1 MFDSAQSKYKPVTV
15 NEPPAVIPPIAPPP
29 VASPM
34 PIPTPAPGAPPAPFA
49 AVPPMPQAES
59 FPASANSAPSIPSVA
74 SPSVPE
80 PVAVTPP
87 QSDLPGIYVRK
98 PFHHRMRFLLPAAIV
113 LLTMGLVA
121 YVVGQNVWKGPA
133 VEQNATPAPSLTPT
147 TPVPTPKVDPKAK
160 WKSYINRDL
169 RLQFRYPETLALTE
183 DTPTLTKKRI
193 VMKSEEGSK
202 MMFTVIVGQEIQ
214 LTSLLSTYT
223 TEKEKLANASETE
236 FQIADV
242 PGVKVEGTLPG
253 EGEGTP
259 YTYGYVS
266 LEGTLYL
273 FIAEDGGTLADQ
285 DPFDAF
291 VETVRFLP
299 VGINEDWKT
308 FENTTTNYSFRY
320 PPTWEVVANEL
331 TATSSA
337 GRIIARK
344 VSGETEYQNLIID
357 TSIQTG
363 KQKIELT
370 ASQVVSSFQN
380 LTGWKSRPTLDF
392 RNIGGASA
400 QIVSGEI
407 ADSYQMYVVLY
418 YKNILIQ
425 MSWKD
430 SIARAEQ
437 ETVDNILSTFKFTK

>member
-15 NEPPAVIPPIAPPP
+15 NEPPAMVPPTPPQPPVTEPTIPTPPP
-29 VASPM
+29 VVPS
-34 PIPTPAPGAPPAPFA
+34 TPLID
-49 AVPPMPQAES
+49 VPPMPQTQ
-59 FPASANSAPSIPSVA
+59 PVTPMPPMPPVT
-74 SPSVPE
+74 SVPP
-80 PVAVTPP
+80 PVSPINTPP
-87 QSDLPGIYVRK
+87 PITAGLPEVYVRK
-98 PFHHRMRFLLPAAIV
+98 PFHHRMRFLLPAGIV
-113 LLTMGLVA
+113 LLTMALVA
-121 YVVGQNVWKGPA
+121 YVVSQNVWKPTT
-133 VEQNATPAPSLTPT
+133 EQNATPEPSLTPT
-147 TPVPTPKVDPKAK
+147 TPVPTPKVDLKAK
-160 WKSYINRDL
+160 WKSYINRDI

-183 DTPTLTKKRI
+183 DTPNLAKKRI
-193 VMKSEEGSK
+193 VMKSDTDSK
-202 MMFTVIVGQEIQ
+202 MMFTVIVGLESQ
-214 LTSLLSTYT
+214 LPSLLSTYT
-223 TEKEKLANASETE
+223 TQKEQLSNPSETE

-242 PGVKVEGTLPG
+242 PGMKVEGTLPG
-253 EGEGTP
+253 EGEGIP

-266 LEGTLYL
+266 LEGTVYL
-273 FIAEDGGTLADQ
+273 FISQDGGTLAEQ

-299 VGINEDWKT
+299 AGISEDWKT
-308 FENTTTNYSFRY
+308 FENTNTNYSFRY
-320 PPTWEVVANEL
+320 PPSWEVVANEL

-363 KQKIELT
+363 QQKIELT

-380 LTGWKSRPTLDF
+380 LSGWKARPTLDF

-407 ADSYQMYVVLY
+407 ADSYQMYVVMY
-418 YKNILIQ
+418 SKNILIQ
-425 MSWKD
+425 MAWKD
-430 SIARAEQ
+430 SVTRAEQ